1 MAAQGLAVA
10 QIGNW
15 ARALECYLKALEVDA
30 LAEVF
35 YQRLMAVY
43 QKLDRRAEALAVYE
57 RCAKTVAAALGIK
70 PSAATQ
76 ALYRDLTG
84 R

>member
-1 MAAQGLAVA
+1 
-10 QIGNW
+10 
-15 ARALECYLKALEVDA
+15 VDD

-35 YQRLMAVY
+35 YQRLMVAY
-43 QKLDRRAEALAVYE
+43 EHLDRRAEALAVYE
-57 RCAKTVAAALGIK
+57 RCSKTLAAALGIK

-76 ALYRDLTG
+76 ALYRALTE